1 MILNIT
7 DIINSILQAVVFVIL
22 PNYCVKDRYKS
33 KKGRSILAVS
43 SVWLGLQI
51 VMKFMGNSSISIIM
65 SHLVPFVIVL
75 MFYRRDKIS
84 VTISY
89 SILYLVGGLSAL
101 ISSKLYWAYIQ
112 PMLPKEYIELG
123 VVVFIYGINYILFLL
138 ILMNKKIFYKLYTT
152 IKSRNISII
161 FLVLLTVFLDLL
173 LSFDKIVNWSDDPI
187 YRGYV
192 FAIIVLTFAG
202 ATLYFASIEK
212 RSREIKKLND
222 SLEERI
228 KELNKI
234 KHDYGAQISYLYGLH
249 LMKRYERA
257 GELLKDIINGH
268 NSIDT
273 AIEVSNNSDS
283 VIAIITKG
291 IRQTGIKVILDENA
305 DLNDIE
311 MAEFELQ
318 KVLSNIISNA
328 VTAMNGQGILAIRTF
343 EKFNDIV
350 ICIQNNGPMIEDE
363 VIDKI
368 FQSGFSTKDN
378 SNKEHGFGLAIV
390 KETIEKCKGKISV
403 TSDIEKTEFIITI
416 PRKDK

>member
-138 ILMNKKIFYKLYTT
+138 ILMNKKIFYKLYRT

-161 FLVLLTVFLDLL
+161 FLDLL

-291 IRQTGIKVILDENA
+291 IRQTGIKVILDEHA

>member
-1 MILNIT
+1 
-7 DIINSILQAVVFVIL
+7 
-22 PNYCVKDRYKS
+22 
-33 KKGRSILAVS
+33 
-43 SVWLGLQI
+43 
-51 VMKFMGNSSISIIM
+51 M

-138 ILMNKKIFYKLYTT
+138 ILMNKKIFYKLYRT

-291 IRQTGIKVILDENA
+291 IRQTGIKVILDEHA

>member
-138 ILMNKKIFYKLYTT
+138 ILMNKKIFYKLYRT

-291 IRQTGIKVILDENA
+291 IRQTGIKVILDEHA

-350 ICIQNNGPMIEDE
+350 ICIQNNGPMIE
-363 VIDKI
+363 
-368 FQSGFSTKDN
+368 FSTKDN

>member
-1 MILNIT
+1 MDKEFIRNIAEKEIAIGVDVPYSREVDYITFSRVLKDDRVVASYKMYWLLAILDEVQEGNIEIEFRKLITRMIDYAWYYT
-7 DIINSILQAVVFVIL
+7 E
-22 PNYCVKDRYKS
+22 
-33 KKGRSILAVS
+33 
-43 SVWLGLQI
+43 LGL
-51 VMKFMGNSSISIIM
+51 
-65 SHLVPFVIVL
+65 
-75 MFYRRDKIS
+75 
-84 VTISY
+84 
-89 SILYLVGGLSAL
+89 
-101 ISSKLYWAYIQ
+101 
-112 PMLPKEYIELG
+112 
-123 VVVFIYGINYILFLL
+123 VVFIYGINYILFLL
-138 ILMNKKIFYKLYTT
+138 ILMNKKIFYKLYRV

-161 FLVLLTVFLDLL
+161 FLVLLTVLLDLL
-173 LSFDKIVNWSDDPI
+173 LSFDKIVNWSDDPM

-192 FAIIVLTFAG
+192 FTIIVLAFVG

-212 RSREIKKLND
+212 RSREIRNLND
-222 SLEERI
+222 ALEERI

-249 LMKRYERA
+249 LMKRYERV

-291 IRQTGIKVILDENA
+291 IRHTGIKVILDEHA

-311 MAEFELQ
+311 MTEFELQ

-328 VTAMNGQGILAIRTF
+328 VTAMDGQGILAIRTF

>member
-112 PMLPKEYIELG
+112 PMLPKEYIGLG

-138 ILMNKKIFYKLYTT
+138 ILMNKKIFYKLYRT
-152 IKSRNISII
+152 IKSNISII

-291 IRQTGIKVILDENA
+291 IRQTGIKVILDEHA